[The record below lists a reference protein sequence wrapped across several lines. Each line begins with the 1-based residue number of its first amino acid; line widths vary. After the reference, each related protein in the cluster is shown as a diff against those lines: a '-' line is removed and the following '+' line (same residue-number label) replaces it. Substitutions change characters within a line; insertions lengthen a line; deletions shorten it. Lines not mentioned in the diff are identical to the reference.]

1 MNLVKI
7 LSDFLYTEKKDP
19 GEICLLL
26 FCNFFISC
34 RSLSRINFLLAV
46 YEQYIIFSQHVSQD
60 GTQTK

>member
-19 GEICLLL
+19 GEIYLLL

-46 YEQYIIFSQHVSQD
+46 YEQYIIFSQNV
-60 GTQTK
+60 

>member
-7 LSDFLYTEKKDP
+7 LTDFLYTEKKDP

-26 FCNFFISC
+26 FRNFFISC

-46 YEQYIIFSQHVSQD
+46 YEQYIIFRQNV
-60 GTQTK
+60 